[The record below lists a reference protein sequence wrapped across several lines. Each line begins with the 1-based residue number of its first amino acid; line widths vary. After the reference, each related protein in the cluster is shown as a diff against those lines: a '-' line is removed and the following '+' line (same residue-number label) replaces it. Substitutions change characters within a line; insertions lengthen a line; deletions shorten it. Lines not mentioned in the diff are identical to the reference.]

1 MKHLKNIFTS
11 LEDIEGKKEA
21 VLKYSK
27 ASQGGLKWLLR
38 FFIFLFFC
46 ATIGLFVIPYFFE
59 EYLLYSMLLF
69 FSALF
74 TAILVFVLNYS
85 DYRVY
90 LIKIELEKKG
100 RKDLLTHY

>member
-1 MKHLKNIFTS
+1 
-11 LEDIEGKKEA
+11 
-21 VLKYSK
+21 
-27 ASQGGLKWLLR
+27 
-38 FFIFLFFC
+38 
-46 ATIGLFVIPYFFE
+46 
-59 EYLLYSMLLF
+59 LLF